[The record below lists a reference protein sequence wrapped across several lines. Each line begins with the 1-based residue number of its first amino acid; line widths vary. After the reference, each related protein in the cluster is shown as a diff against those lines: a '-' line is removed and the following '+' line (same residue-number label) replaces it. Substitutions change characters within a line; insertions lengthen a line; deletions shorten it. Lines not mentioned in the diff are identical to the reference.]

1 MMTTGERMRQRRNGS
16 IIPSFRGLAGLGL
29 AGLALAAAALAGC
42 APTVKVEVPDKPI
55 EINLNIRIEQEV
67 RVKVER
73 DLEQT
78 IRNDPALFGLPP
90 ASVAKKE
97 GS

>member
-1 MMTTGERMRQRRNGS
+1 MMTMGERMRQRRNGS
-16 IIPSFRGLAGLGL
+16 IIPLFRGL

-90 ASVAKKE
+90 AAVAKKE